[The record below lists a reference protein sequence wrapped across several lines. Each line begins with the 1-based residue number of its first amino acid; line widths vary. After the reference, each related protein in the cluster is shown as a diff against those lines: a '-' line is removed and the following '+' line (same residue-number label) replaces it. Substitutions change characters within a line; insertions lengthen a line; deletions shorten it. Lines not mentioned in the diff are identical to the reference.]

1 MNVTAIDEAIDKYV
15 HERMMNKGKQP
26 AATRFLSYAYL
37 KYGGDDLAEFMKKVE
52 GLLCYYIDYLKV
64 MGNPF
69 KGPELAW
76 FLSMLTVGAAGCYLM
91 NSEEFRFAGIAV
103 FAGTL
108 VHSGSLLCHAA
119 RQWCEA
125 GVMIAIYR
133 ELLEI
138 AAGEAG
144 GAA

>member
-1 MNVTAIDEAIDKYV
+1 MNAIVIEEAIDRYV
-15 HERMMNKGKQP
+15 HERMNRGKGP

-37 KYGGDDLAEFMKKVE
+37 KYGGDDLGEFMNKVE
-52 GLLCYYIDYLKV
+52 GLSCYYIDYLKV
-64 MGNPF
+64 MGNPL

-76 FLSMLTVGAAGCYLM
+76 FLSMLTVGAASCYLM
-91 NSEEFRFAGIAV
+91 NSEEFRLAGIMV

-108 VHSGSLLCHAA
+108 VHAWSLLCHAA
-119 RQWCEA
+119 RKWCET

>member
-1 MNVTAIDEAIDKYV
+1 MNATAIDEAIDKYV
-15 HERMMNKGKQP
+15 HERISRGKEP

-37 KYGGDDLAEFMKKVE
+37 KYRGDDLSEFMKKVE
-52 GLLCYYIDYLKV
+52 GLSCYYIDYLKV

-76 FLSMLTVGAAGCYLM
+76 FLSMLAVGAASCCLM
-91 NSEEFRFAGIAV
+91 SSEEFRPAGIAV

-108 VHSGSLLCHAA
+108 VHAWSLLCHAA
-119 RQWCEA
+119 RKWCEA

-133 ELLEI
+133 EIVEI
-138 AAGEAG
+138 AEGEAK

>member
-1 MNVTAIDEAIDKYV
+1 MNVSVIDEAIDKYV
-15 HERMMNKGKQP
+15 HERKSRGKQP
-26 AATRFLSYAYL
+26 AATRFLSYVYL
-37 KYGGDDLAEFMKKVE
+37 KYRGDDLPEFMKKVE

-91 NSEEFRFAGIAV
+91 NSEEFRFVGIAV

-108 VHSGSLLCHAA
+108 VHAGSLLCHAA

-138 AAGEAG
+138 AAGEAKS
-144 GAA
+144 AA